1 MENALCVKP
10 IITLKE
16 EEMGGS
22 YLLTDSPHVK
32 SLGKSRR
39 KKEPLYL
46 RNTKPAAD
54 VLVGTIREILQ
65 IAKLLRMPAM
75 WIKVLAIF
83 ASQII
88 LEWYVDQVPSI
99 VPLPSSPIFSR
110 RPPRSMPSP
119 PWICR
124 QRR

>member
-1 MENALCVKP
+1 M
-10 IITLKE
+10 
-16 EEMGGS
+16 
-22 YLLTDSPHVK
+22 
-32 SLGKSRR
+32 
-39 KKEPLYL
+39 

-65 IAKLLRMPAM
+65 IAKLLKMPAM

-99 VPLPSSPIFSR
+99 VPLPSSPMF
-110 RPPRSMPSP
+110 
-119 PWICR
+119 
-124 QRR
+124 